1 MNWLKRLFFPEKT
14 IPVPVKP
21 RRLGLAL
28 GGGGA
33 RGLAH
38 IGVLKVLDEAG
49 IRVDF
54 AAGSSIGGVIAAA
67 YAAGK
72 TPAEMEALAHRYADR
87 RNLLALLDPSP
98 FHGGF
103 LQGKSIRE
111 LFDHFIGP
119 GRTFADT
126 NLSLAVTATD
136 LPRGAPKVIRDGLL
150 IDAVMAT
157 SALPGL
163 WPPVL
168 INGCQLADGGLTNN
182 IPVDV
187 LRQMGADVVMAVRVA
202 PCFPRQN
209 GTILDVPLLP
219 DFGDRF
225 YHSILILSD
234 ALTSYQL
241 DKNPPDVMLIPDIP
255 DCVWLLG
262 FDQPD
267 QAIRA
272 GEDAARKAL
281 PAIQKALITA

>member
-1 MNWLKRLFFPEKT
+1 MGWLKRLFFPEAKT
-14 IPVPVKP
+14 PIPAKP

-38 IGVLKVLDEAG
+38 IGVLKVLEEAG

-54 AAGSSIGGVIAAA
+54 AAGSSIGGVVAAA

-87 RNLLALLDPSP
+87 RNLLGLLDPSP
-98 FHGGF
+98 FQAGF
-103 LQGKSIRE
+103 LQGKRIRE
-111 LFDHFIGP
+111 VISTFMGEDA
-119 GRTFADT
+119 TFAT
-126 NLSLAVTATD
+126 TRFPLALTATD
-136 LPRGAPKVIRDGLL
+136 LPRGAPTVIRDGSL

-163 WPPVL
+163 WPPVV

-187 LRQMGADVVMAVRVA
+187 LRQMGADVVIAVRVA
-202 PCFPRQN
+202 PCFPRLD
-209 GTILDVPLLP
+209 GTVLDVPLLP

-234 ALTSYQL
+234 ALTNYQL
-241 DKNPPDVMLIPDIP
+241 DKNPPDVMLVPEIP

-272 GEDAARKAL
+272 GEAAARNAL
-281 PAIQKALITA
+281 PAILDALNA